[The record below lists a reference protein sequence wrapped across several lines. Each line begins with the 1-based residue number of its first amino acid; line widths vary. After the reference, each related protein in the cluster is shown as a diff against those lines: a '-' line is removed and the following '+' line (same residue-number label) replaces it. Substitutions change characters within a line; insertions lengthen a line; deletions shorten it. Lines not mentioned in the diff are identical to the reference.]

1 MTACAV
7 MLAFFLTFANST
19 YAQGATDEGSMS
31 TATTSYRDVLDRE
44 LGCPI
49 AVFRGG
55 GDYQFC
61 VRVIPPGH
69 REGEKELLVVVVVR
83 NGEKSLII
91 RAPEVALSKRL
102 KNADQA
108 SSDGAMIQSIEI
120 HDPAIIDG
128 IVSDRD
134 LSDLR
139 LDLWQKTDWYIDA
152 TRYEASMCTLVGRT
166 VVEVQGPG
174 IDKEQPTK
182 LLTWLEHIRS
192 EAKILLGKGR

>member
-1 MTACAV
+1 
-7 MLAFFLTFANST
+7 
-19 YAQGATDEGSMS
+19 
-31 TATTSYRDVLDRE
+31 
-44 LGCPI
+44 
-49 AVFRGG
+49 
-55 GDYQFC
+55 
-61 VRVIPPGH
+61 
-69 REGEKELLVVVVVR
+69 
-83 NGEKSLII
+83 
-91 RAPEVALSKRL
+91 
-102 KNADQA
+102 
-108 SSDGAMIQSIEI
+108 MIQSIEI